1 MTIVPLLMF
10 CSLVLVAGSI
20 VLFVFSAKQGDCHE
34 SDRLCLLPLEDDT
47 GAPVTGPP
55 AAAPPSTET
64 PSTEPPAKD
73 PR

>member
-1 MTIVPLLMF
+1 MTIVPLLLL
-10 CSLVLVAGSI
+10 CSLVLVAGAV

-47 GAPVTGPP
+47 APP
-55 AAAPPSTET
+55 AAAARPGEPLPE
-64 PSTEPPAKD
+64 PHSTEPPAED